1 MEPWKRIEE
10 LSEIIKKNNR
20 LYYEQDAPVI
30 SDFEYDALLNELIAL
45 EKAYPIYARPDSPT
59 QKVGGAASGRFAKV
73 RHRVVMQSLSNAF
86 DKAEVEAF
94 SSRVLQAAEAFD
106 APTRFVVE
114 QKIDGLSVSLEYT
127 NGILT
132 RGLTR
137 GDGEVG
143 EDITHNIK
151 AISSIPKYIDTRA
164 EYLNIRGEIYMPY
177 AAFEQINEAAMRTGD
192 KVFSNPRNA
201 AAGSLRQ
208 LNSEVTA
215 KRGLLLFAFN
225 IQDAVGIQFDT
236 HEEGLKYLNRMGFAA
251 SPGYKMADTPDQ
263 VWAAV
268 EDIARTRETL
278 EYGIDGAVIKVDSL
292 RLRQDMGQTSKAPRW
307 ALAFKYPPQE
317 KKTLLERIDVS
328 VGRTGKLT
336 PVAILKPVFIDGS
349 TVSRA
354 TLNNEDYI
362 REKDIR
368 PGDEVIIRK
377 AGDVIPEVVEVSNP
391 DRDDRPLPFIMP
403 DTCPVCG
410 APVHRE
416 QGESASRCTGPDC
429 PAQLFKNIVHFVS
442 KDALNIDGIGPSI
455 IELLLEKELIKSVA
469 DLFALKDKK
478 DELLSLDRMGEASV
492 RNILDAVEA
501 SKDATMN
508 RILVALGIRHIG
520 VVAALTLAKAFN
532 SIHEISTAS
541 VEALAQLPDFGDIT
555 ANAIVEFF
563 ALPQT
568 QKLLQSLEAYGLRMD
583 RKPQI
588 SSGGILSGKSF
599 VLTGTLP
606 TMSRED
612 ASSRIREQGGLI
624 LSSVSKKTDYVVAG
638 EAAGSKR
645 TKADNLGIAIIS
657 EEELLRMLEIN

>member
-10 LSEIIKKNNR
+10 LSEILITHNR

-30 SDFEYDALLNELIAL
+30 SDFEYDALMNELIAL
-45 EKAYPIYARPDSPT
+45 EKEYPIYARPDSPT
-59 QKVGGAASGRFAKV
+59 QKVGGAASGKFSKV
-73 RHRVVMQSLSNAF
+73 KHRVVMQSLSNAF
-86 DKAEVEAF
+86 DKTEVEAF
-94 SSRVLQAAEAFD
+94 VNRVLQSAVSSGI
-106 APTRFVVE
+106 PTRFVVE
-114 QKIDGLSVSLEYT
+114 QKIDGLSVSLEYS

-143 EDITHNIK
+143 EDITHNIE
-151 AISSIPKYIDTRA
+151 AIPSIPKSINTRA
-164 EYLNIRGEIYMPY
+164 DYLNIRGEIYMPY
-177 AAFEQINEAAMRTGD
+177 SAFEQLNETAMKTGD
-192 KVFSNPRNA
+192 KTFSNPRNA

-208 LNSEVTA
+208 LNSEITA
-215 KRGLLLFAFN
+215 KRGLRLFAFN
-225 IQDAVGIQFDT
+225 IQAAVGIEFDT
-236 HEEGLKYLNRMGFAA
+236 HEEGLNYLNQMGFTA
-251 SPGYKMADTPDQ
+251 SPGYQMADTADQ
-263 VWAAV
+263 VWAAI
-268 EDIARTRETL
+268 EEIARDRDTL
-278 EYGIDGAVIKVDSL
+278 DYGIDGAVVKVDSL
-292 RLRQDMGQTSKAPRW
+292 PLRLEMGQTSKAPRW

-317 KKTLLERIDVS
+317 KTTLLDRIDVS

-377 AGDVIPEVVEVSNP
+377 AGDVIPEVVAVVSP
-391 DRDDRPLPFIMP
+391 DRENRAPAFVMP
-403 DTCPVCG
+403 NICPVCG

-455 IELLLEKELIKSVA
+455 IEILLENELIKSVA
-469 DLFALKDKK
+469 DLFSLKDKK
-478 DELLSLDRMGEASV
+478 EELMLLDRMGEASV
-492 RNILDAVEA
+492 RNMLDAIES
-501 SKDATMN
+501 SKNATMN

-520 VVAALTLAKAFN
+520 VVAALTLANAFN
-532 SIHEISTAS
+532 NIYEISDAS
-541 VEALAQLPDFGDIT
+541 IETLAKLPDFGYVT
-555 ANAIVEFF
+555 ASSIAEYFS
-563 ALPQT
+563 LPQT
-568 QKLLQSLEAYGLRMD
+568 RNLLQSLEAHGLRLD
-583 RKPQI
+583 KKPQI
-588 SSGGILSGKSF
+588 SGSGALTGKSF

-606 TMSRED
+606 TMSREE
-612 ASSRIREQGGLI
+612 ASSRIRAQGGQI

-645 TKADNLGIAIIS
+645 VKAESLGIPIIT
-657 EEELLRMLEIN
+657 EEELLRLLENY

>member
-1 MEPWKRIEE
+1 MEPWKKIEE
-10 LSEIIKKNNR
+10 LTELIKTHNR

-30 SDFEYDALLNELIAL
+30 SDFEYDALMKELIAL
-45 EKAYPIYARPDSPT
+45 EKEYPLYARPDSPT

-86 DKAEVEAF
+86 EKSEVETF
-94 SSRVLQAAEAFD
+94 SRRVLQTAESVD
-106 APTRFVVE
+106 IPTRFVIE
-114 QKIDGLSVSLEYT
+114 QKIDGLSVALEYT
-127 NGILT
+127 NGVLT

-143 EDITHNIK
+143 EDITHNIE
-151 AISSIPKYIDTRA
+151 AIASIPKRIDTRA

-177 AAFEQINEAAMRTGD
+177 AAFEHINEAAMKTGD

-215 KRGLLLFAFN
+215 KRGLQLFAFN
-225 IQDAVGIQFDT
+225 IQDAVGVQFDT
-236 HEEGLKYLNRMGFAA
+236 HEEGLKYLSFLGFAA
-251 SPGYKMADTPDQ
+251 SPGYKIADTPDQ

-278 EYGIDGAVIKVDSL
+278 DYGIDGAVIKVDSL
-292 RLRQDMGQTSKAPRW
+292 RLRQEMGQTSKAPRW

-336 PVAILKPVFIDGS
+336 PVAILKPVLIDGS

-377 AGDVIPEVVEVSNP
+377 AGDVIPEVVAVLYP
-391 DRDDRPLPFIMP
+391 DRKDRSEPFIMP

-410 APVHRE
+410 APVRRE
-416 QGESASRCTGPDC
+416 EGEAASRCTGPDC

-455 IELLLEKELIKSVA
+455 IEILLEKGLINSVA
-469 DLFALKDKK
+469 DLFSLKDKK
-478 DELLSLDRMGEASV
+478 DELLALDRMGEASV
-492 RNILDAVEA
+492 RNMLDAIET
-501 SKDATMN
+501 SKNATMN

-520 VVAALTLAKAFN
+520 VVAALTLARAFN
-532 SIHEISTAS
+532 NIHEISSAS
-541 VEALAQLPDFGDIT
+541 VDTLAQLPDFGYIT

-563 ALPQT
+563 SLPQT
-568 QKLLQSLEAYGLRMD
+568 QKLLQSLEAHGLWMD

-588 SSGGILSGKSF
+588 SSGGVLSGRSF

-606 TMSRED
+606 TMSREE
-612 ASSRIREQGGLI
+612 ASSRIREQGGQV

-645 TKADNLGIAIIS
+645 ARAEALGVKIIS
-657 EEELLRMLEIN
+657 EEELLRILENS